1 MVGVTMVKRFIECVT
16 PTLRM
21 LCEEF
26 IWIQQGGHF
35 ELQFLASLFWI
46 KITAL
51 YIGRWEEIVIR
62 KSQERGWGILESA
75 RWAYS
80 PQQFCLVI
88 VGLPDGLIICNI
100 VILCVSI
107 KTRAFQITM
116 FWTWHQGALL
126 MIIYLLGALS
136 STKNNILSSWHGLVI
151 AWAPSF
157 NKMHVTYM
165 LHCCHL
171 FIIAPLPLPTR

>member
-1 MVGVTMVKRFIECVT
+1 MLLPLWGCCVRSSYESNKVDILSSNFLPPSFESKLQHST
-16 PTLRM
+16 N
-21 LCEEF
+21 F
-26 IWIQQGGHF
+26 F
-35 ELQFLASLFWI
+35 ELV
-46 KITAL
+46 